1 MNFRTNSTESV
12 QEQAQKE
19 ENLEDT
25 KNTTD
30 KKTPDGK
37 QGIKDVHEKDIQIK
51 VNTLQLNEEN
61 EDCGIFFTLQS
72 ATYKKAKYVL
82 TCKIKNSRKGET
94 VDVEKFAKGFSVKL
108 GEAEWNAVLLTG
120 RKTLKYHETT
130 EAKMLVKCKQD
141 VSGDMTNYRLFYT
154 TEPEE
159 DEDQIQQ
166 FRTEYIVKS
175 RWGVIRCFCIFGK
188 DYYIK
193 RIFIWHYWLEQCY
206 LCYTLQR
213 MCIHIER

>member
-1 MNFRTNSTESV
+1 MGARKQTIKIISFVCCAAIVAGIVTAKVCEFSDNSTESV
-12 QEQAQKE
+12 QEQAQKD

-37 QGIKDVHEKDIQIK
+37 QGVKDVHKKDIQIK

-94 VDVEKFAKGFSVKL
+94 VDVEKFVKGFSVKL

-166 FRTEYIVKS
+166 FRTEYIVK
-175 RWGVIRCFCIFGK
+175 K
-188 DYYIK
+188 
-193 RIFIWHYWLEQCY
+193 
-206 LCYTLQR
+206 
-213 MCIHIER
+213 

>member
-1 MNFRTNSTESV
+1 MIAPLASHDAEEGRNACTLLTLFASLFQLVLMAGNSINKITLFLCCMIIIGVETL
-12 QEQAQKE
+12 A
-19 ENLEDT
+19 
-25 KNTTD
+25 
-30 KKTPDGK
+30 DGK

-166 FRTEYIVKS
+166 FRTEYIVK
-175 RWGVIRCFCIFGK
+175 K
-188 DYYIK
+188 
-193 RIFIWHYWLEQCY
+193 
-206 LCYTLQR
+206 
-213 MCIHIER
+213 

>member
-1 MNFRTNSTESV
+1 MGARKQTIKIISFVCCAAIVAGIVTAKVREFSDNSTESV
-12 QEQAQKE
+12 QEQAQKK

-37 QGIKDVHEKDIQIK
+37 QGVKDVHKKDIQIK

-72 ATYKKAKYVL
+72 VTYKKAKYVL

-94 VDVEKFAKGFSVKL
+94 VDAEKFVKGFSVKL

-130 EAKMLVKCKQD
+130 EAKMLVKCEQD

-166 FRTEYIVKS
+166 FRTEYIVK
-175 RWGVIRCFCIFGK
+175 K
-188 DYYIK
+188 
-193 RIFIWHYWLEQCY
+193 
-206 LCYTLQR
+206 
-213 MCIHIER
+213 